1 MADYTTVESVSMG
14 HTLML
19 TDIKM
24 QFSERNIAVLEQVPR
39 TELAEVRTKVKNF
52 NKVTKERCSEIDI
65 TFIQNEGCFELK
77 SGHMDVSCYNMTEN
91 VQQYI

>member
-1 MADYTTVESVSMG
+1 
-14 HTLML
+14 ML

-52 NKVTKERCSEIDI
+52 NKVTKERCSEIDMKLVLNLE
-65 TFIQNEGCFELK
+65 TC
-77 SGHMDVSCYNMTEN
+77 
-91 VQQYI
+91 